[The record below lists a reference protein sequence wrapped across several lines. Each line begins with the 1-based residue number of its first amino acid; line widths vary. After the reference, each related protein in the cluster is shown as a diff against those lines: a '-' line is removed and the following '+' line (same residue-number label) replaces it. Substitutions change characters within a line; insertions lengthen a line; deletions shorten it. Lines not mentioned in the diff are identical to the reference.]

1 MTVVLVPISHEK
13 LTELRDTRITGRVMG
28 PVTGFAVT
36 AALRDTFGLAVADDE
51 EADRTALLLAG
62 LKSLMSYGKRLVVV
76 VDASAADDGDPLGE
90 VTVPG
95 ISLHDMTAF
104 FADAPEAAPAV
115 SAAARAVAGL
125 DLDAAWDT
133 VEAQALM
140 TEHDLLWYGPEE
152 LDAFLSTW
160 ALVFLD

>member
-1 MTVVLVPISHEK
+1 MTVVLVPISHDT
-13 LTELRDTRITGRVMG
+13 LTELRDTRITGRVVG

-36 AALRDTFGLAVADDE
+36 AALRDTFGLGVADDE

-62 LKSLMSYGKRLVVV
+62 LKSLMSDGKRLVVV
-76 VDASAADDGDPLGE
+76 VDTSAVDDGDPLGE

-95 ISLHDMTAF
+95 ISLQDVSAF
-104 FADAPEAAPAV
+104 FADAPEAAAAV
-115 SAAARAVAGL
+115 SATARAVGGL

-133 VEAQALM
+133 AEAQALM

-152 LDAFLSTW
+152 LDTFLSTW
-160 ALVFLD
+160 TLVFFD

>member
-1 MTVVLVPISHEK
+1 MTVVLVPLSVDQ
-13 LTELRDTRITGRVMG
+13 LSDLRKAPLSG
-28 PVTGFAVT
+28 PVNGFAVT
-36 AALRDTFGLAVADDE
+36 AALRDTFGLSPDDDE

-62 LKSLMSYGKRLVVV
+62 LRSLMSYGKRLAVVV
-76 VDASAADDGDPLGE
+76 EATATDDGDPLGE

-95 ISLHDMTAF
+95 VSWKGVSAI
-104 FADAPEAAPAV
+104 FADSPDAAAAA

-133 VEAQALM
+133 DESHALM

-152 LDAFLSTW
+152 VDALIR
-160 ALVFLD
+160 A